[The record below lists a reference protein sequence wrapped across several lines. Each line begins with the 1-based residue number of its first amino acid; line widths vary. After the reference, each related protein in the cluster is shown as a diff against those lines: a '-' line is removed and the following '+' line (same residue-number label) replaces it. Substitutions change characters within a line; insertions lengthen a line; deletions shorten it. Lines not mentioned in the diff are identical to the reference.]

1 MTEWKKLLR
10 PASVMIAIVILL
22 VLSVHLYGRGF
33 LDKYLFKYG
42 GVVLMERAVLIETSE
57 YLLAHHFRNKKE
69 MACEIGVSYR
79 TLLNCCMG
87 KGTHNATNI
96 VSAKLIRYCVE
107 NWIMLGEAIRVPD

>member
-1 MTEWKKLLR
+1 M
-10 PASVMIAIVILL
+10 ML
-22 VLSVHLYGRGF
+22 VLIDHNRVF

-87 KGTHNATNI
+87 KGTHNAMCI
-96 VSAKLIRYCVE
+96 VSARLIWYCVE
-107 NWIMLGEAIRVPD
+107 NRIMLGEAIRLPA